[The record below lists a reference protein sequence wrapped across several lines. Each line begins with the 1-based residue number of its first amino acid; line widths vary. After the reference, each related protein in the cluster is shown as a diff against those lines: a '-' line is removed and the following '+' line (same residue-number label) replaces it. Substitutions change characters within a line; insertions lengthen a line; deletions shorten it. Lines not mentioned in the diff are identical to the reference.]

1 MQSISTPFHDNQ
13 AGIFALVRGNSQRF
27 LSAQIGDRSFTSA
40 SINSTDSYNDITAF
54 RVTQSSNG
62 NTKSDYVI
70 VACSNEGNADIFLA
84 SNPGQ
89 VDSNDLG
96 SMSSCVSIAAKP
108 EDYTNG
114 IAMKAYIAGNSR
126 LGEITFSV
134 NLFDNSGF
142 DVTAFNSSVSVI
154 PEGSAVEIRAVAGI
168 ENLFNDIYPHYAIQ
182 GSTNQIKRRTS
193 STTSSEIYKS
203 TSNPLT
209 GSLGKANLTDLI
221 LIPDNG
227 LFMVGE
233 DQGLAAL
240 YHEQFGG
247 VLSSMTKFSG
257 DGSRCIDALAW
268 DGSQLW
274 CHDGTSEGRLIRFT
288 PPEAPAS

>member
-1 MQSISTPFHDNQ
+1 MKFPHFFWSCVSLTALVLAGCNSSSDGPGSATLNDPNWSAGQDTMQSISTPFHDNQ

-108 EDYTNG
+108 DDYTNG
-114 IAMKAYIAGNSR
+114 TNMKAYIAGNSR

-154 PEGSAVEIRAVAGI
+154 PEGSAVEIR
-168 ENLFNDIYPHYAIQ
+168 
-182 GSTNQIKRRTS
+182 
-193 STTSSEIYKS
+193 EI
-203 TSNPLT
+203 
-209 GSLGKANLTDLI
+209 
-221 LIPDNG
+221 
-227 LFMVGE
+227 
-233 DQGLAAL
+233 
-240 YHEQFGG
+240 
-247 VLSSMTKFSG
+247 
-257 DGSRCIDALAW
+257 
-268 DGSQLW
+268 
-274 CHDGTSEGRLIRFT
+274 GR
-288 PPEAPAS
+288 AHV